1 MCRQSHRQGGL
12 ANERVVVER
21 VSERAAAERAS
32 ARARRIWGNCGS
44 RSKVRVKMR
53 PRIGEWGLKDTRGV
67 VPRCLSLSRSGHRQQ
82 RTVAPSKEKGAWLE
96 ARCRAVDFEPPKSND
111 RPNGRALLPH
121 YAVLGQIFLLVTKL
135 TQVPRQCNLAYS
147 SWPWNNKTWRLE
159 ALTVT
164 RTLKLMCSVF
174 LRPAQAGDFGPDNR
188 SLAHKSLEKKRQNVL
203 VALVKFSTPQG
214 KIWPRTA

>member
-1 MCRQSHRQGGL
+1 MSSVQSETASKRT
-12 ANERVVVER
+12 NPRSRERTPSSS
-21 VSERAAAERAS
+21 SERASERRRS
-32 ARARRIWGNCGS
+32 ERARARGGFGGGNYGP
-44 RSKVRVKMR
+44 RSKMRVKMR

-67 VPRCLSLSRSGHRQQ
+67 VPRCLSLSRSGRRQQ
-82 RTVAPSKEKGAWLE
+82 RTVAASKEKGAWLE

-121 YAVLGQIFLLVTKL
+121 YAVLGQNFLLVTRL

-174 LRPAQAGDFGPDNR
+174 LRPACAVR
-188 SLAHKSLEKKRQNVL
+188 H
-203 VALVKFSTPQG
+203 
-214 KIWPRTA
+214 

>member
-1 MCRQSHRQGGL
+1 MQRCRQSHRQGGL
-12 ANERVVVER
+12 ANERR
-21 VSERAAAERAS
+21 RRRASERASERRRS
-32 ARARRIWGNCGS
+32 ERARARGGFGGNCGP

-82 RTVAPSKEKGAWLE
+82 RTVAASKEKGAWLE

-121 YAVLGQIFLLVTKL
+121 YAVLGQIFLLVTRL

-174 LRPAQAGDFGPDNR
+174 LRPACAVR
-188 SLAHKSLEKKRQNVL
+188 H
-203 VALVKFSTPQG
+203 
-214 KIWPRTA
+214 

>member
-1 MCRQSHRQGGL
+1 MSSVQSETASKRT
-12 ANERVVVER
+12 NPRSRERTPSSS
-21 VSERAAAERAS
+21 SERASERRRS
-32 ARARRIWGNCGS
+32 ERARARGGFGGGNYGP

-53 PRIGEWGLKDTRGV
+53 PRIEEWGLKDTRGV

-96 ARCRAVDFEPPKSND
+96 ARSRAVDFETPKSND
-111 RPNGRALLPH
+111 RPNGRALRPH
-121 YAVLGQIFLLVTKL
+121 YAILGQIFLLVTRL

-174 LRPAQAGDFGPDNR
+174 LRPACAVR
-188 SLAHKSLEKKRQNVL
+188 H
-203 VALVKFSTPQG
+203 
-214 KIWPRTA
+214 